1 MCRLCIVFL
10 DFQGSSEKRACCLA
24 DGRRANRSTRVAYH
38 FGVFC
43 EGDNRPCNSGSEVT
57 TRILFQLYRSG
68 ASLVDRCLVM
78 IYYTVVVA
86 AEPESG
92 SGVFAHA
99 TPGRIYAWLSGA
111 TAAGLS
117 SLSFSSRPNDYYDT
131 GSGAY

>member
-1 MCRLCIVFL
+1 M
-10 DFQGSSEKRACCLA
+10 
-24 DGRRANRSTRVAYH
+24 AYH

-43 EGDNRPCNSGSEVT
+43 EGSNRPCSSGSEVT
-57 TRILFQLYRSG
+57 IRALFQLYRSG
-68 ASLVDRCLVM
+68 ASLVGRYLMMV
-78 IYYTVVVA
+78 YYTVVVA
-86 AEPESG
+86 ADPESG

-117 SLSFSSRPNDYYDT
+117 NPSFSSRPNDYYDT